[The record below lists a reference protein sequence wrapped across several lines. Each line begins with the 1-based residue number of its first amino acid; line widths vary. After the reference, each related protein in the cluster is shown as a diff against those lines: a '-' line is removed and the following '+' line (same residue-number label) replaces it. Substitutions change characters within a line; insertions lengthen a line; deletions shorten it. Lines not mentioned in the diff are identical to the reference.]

1 MRTVRS
7 DRFTSAFLAR
17 PNFAVRPFSSFWW
30 SGKDGDDDDGGGGDE
45 KDGKGD
51 GGNKRNPSSSSSS
64 SSSKRPRSGPLNVAG
79 GSNVIDVES
88 SSSSR
93 VREGSSDNDGQ
104 GNDGQGSASDG
115 DDDGLTDFE
124 RAARIVGMDVATVG
138 EGEDAPRIRPLLV
151 MPRSGSPI
159 FPVPELAQHMLLQ
172 DEALV
177 ERLQRQLNTGV
188 PYIGVFMRKDDDDAA
203 RVDDADPSEMA
214 FQLSDLHPTGTLVQ
228 IAAIREL
235 PVFDSGEGGGSDS
248 SNNPSAASSS
258 SSSSS
263 AKATRNWH
271 VLVVGHRRIRF
282 DPSAPPLALEPPS
295 YLVAEVDH
303 IDTPSYD
310 EDDAVVQ
317 ATATELMSTIR
328 DVLQTNEMLQQPV
341 QDFLRRRVENQDP
354 PRLADF
360 AASLTQAKPSD
371 LQQLLDSVDVQERLD
386 RALLLLKTEVER
398 SKLRAQIKE
407 EVERKIGDSQRKFM
421 LREQMK
427 EIRRE
432 LGEEKDDKEAVL
444 AKFRARLDPAEHP
457 GVRVPREAQAVID
470 EEMGKLESLEKNSS
484 EFNTTRNY
492 LDWLTSVPWG
502 RTSEENFDVGA
513 AAAILDEDHYG
524 MRDVKERI
532 LETIAVGR
540 LKGRVGQGKIICLSG
555 PPGTGK
561 TSIGKSIAR
570 ALNREFF
577 RFSVGGLSDVAE
589 IKGHRRTYVGAMP
602 GKLIQCLK
610 KTGTFNPLV
619 LIDEID
625 KLGRGY
631 KGDPASALLELLDPS
646 QNDGFVDHYLD
657 TPVDLSQVLFVCTAN
672 VLEVSVVR
680 RHQRFL
686 RLFIG

>member
-1 MRTVRS
+1 M
-7 DRFTSAFLAR
+7 
-17 PNFAVRPFSSFWW
+17 
-30 SGKDGDDDDGGGGDE
+30 
-45 KDGKGD
+45 
-51 GGNKRNPSSSSSS
+51 
-64 SSSKRPRSGPLNVAG
+64 
-79 GSNVIDVES
+79 
-88 SSSSR
+88 
-93 VREGSSDNDGQ
+93 
-104 GNDGQGSASDG
+104 
-115 DDDGLTDFE
+115 
-124 RAARIVGMDVATVG
+124 
-138 EGEDAPRIRPLLV
+138 
-151 MPRSGSPI
+151 
-159 FPVPELAQHMLLQ
+159 
-172 DEALV
+172 
-177 ERLQRQLNTGV
+177 
-188 PYIGVFMRKDDDDAA
+188 
-203 RVDDADPSEMA
+203 
-214 FQLSDLHPTGTLVQ
+214 
-228 IAAIREL
+228 
-235 PVFDSGEGGGSDS
+235 
-248 SNNPSAASSS
+248 
-258 SSSSS
+258 
-263 AKATRNWH
+263 
-271 VLVVGHRRIRF
+271 
-282 DPSAPPLALEPPS
+282 
-295 YLVAEVDH
+295 
-303 IDTPSYD
+303 
-310 EDDAVVQ
+310 Q